1 MKNTR
6 NYIFSSSRL
15 FGKMSNFETVAIL
28 GKGFARRLFCTI
40 TSVEGYED
48 EKFIWTQGFRTLRL
62 VLKNIQRNDSTPRTL
77 TLGNNDEKGNNRKQ
91 SSHSLC
97 IQSFFPS
104 FFFLW
109 ETLPVVH
116 VHLWFSTRPLT
127 SFFWLLNHMI
137 YLKLTRVL

>member
-1 MKNTR
+1 MQMDP
-6 NYIFSSSRL
+6 YQSLCFS
-15 FGKMSNFETVAIL
+15 IP
-28 GKGFARRLFCTI
+28 
-40 TSVEGYED
+40 
-48 EKFIWTQGFRTLRL
+48 EKPQES
-62 VLKNIQRNDSTPRTL
+62 DSTPRIL

-116 VHLWFSTRPLT
+116 VHL
-127 SFFWLLNHMI
+127 
-137 YLKLTRVL
+137 